1 MTQLLHGILVICI
14 INNRCLTKYPKF
26 VKLDMLNEGQLW
38 LVYVCTMFMY
48 GRRRRGVCKE
58 GVFVLVV
65 VVSKTHLE
73 LIIHTDT
80 SNENNAWHLDFIQ
93 FLFLIYHNVVCIC
106 KKDAT
111 CTTFMIEEL
120 HTWRMMLKMC

>member
-1 MTQLLHGILVICI
+1 MAC
-14 INNRCLTKYPKF
+14 
-26 VKLDMLNEGQLW
+26 
-38 LVYVCTMFMY
+38 VCVCNVHV
-48 GRRRRGVCKE
+48 RRRRGVCKE
-58 GVFVLVV
+58 GVFVLV

-111 CTTFMIEEL
+111 CTYDVHDRRTTHMTYDGEDV
-120 HTWRMMLKMC
+120 LKF

>member
-1 MTQLLHGILVICI
+1 MACVC
-14 INNRCLTKYPKF
+14 
-26 VKLDMLNEGQLW
+26 
-38 LVYVCTMFMY
+38 VYNVHV
-48 GRRRRGVCKE
+48 RRRRGVCKE

-120 HTWRMMLKMC
+120 CTYMTYDGEDVLKF

>member
-1 MTQLLHGILVICI
+1 MCVLQCS
-14 INNRCLTKYPKF
+14 
-26 VKLDMLNEGQLW
+26 
-38 LVYVCTMFMY
+38 CTEKK
-48 GRRRRGVCKE
+48 GVCKE

-80 SNENNAWHLDFIQ
+80 SNENNAWHLDFVQ

-120 HTWRMMLKMC
+120 CTYMTYDGEDVLKF